1 MRLGKRQHVSCERAT
16 QWLSLELDGELAETE
31 RFALDR
37 HLGGCVDCRSRRAE
51 LAAITYLLRTAPVLA
66 PERPARIVVPRRH
79 AARRRATGFAF
90 AGVALA
96 STAVVFAFTRPV
108 GAPASSLAFGSPAQQ
123 SRFAHIH
130 LRSEPKAPADS
141 LVPELSL
148 SWIPLSLL
156 R

>member
-1 MRLGKRQHVSCERAT
+1 MRLGKSQHVSCERVT

-51 LAAITYLLRTAPVLA
+51 LNAITQLLRAAPPLV
-66 PERPARIVVPRRH
+66 PERPVTIVVPRRH
-79 AARRRATGFAF
+79 AARRRVSGFAF
-90 AGVALA
+90 AGAFA
-96 STAVVFAFTRPV
+96 SAAVVFAFTRPV
-108 GAPASSLAFGSPAQQ
+108 GAPASSLAFGSAAQQ

-130 LRSEPKAPADS
+130 LGSEPKVARESVA
-141 LVPELSL
+141 PELSL